1 MELHEMSLKQLAE
14 TSAQLTR
21 EKDQYMHEYAQKQH
35 RIHAMLHEK
44 QQEEKRKRDMNPEYK
59 AKEQTIG

>member
-21 EKDQYMHEYAQKQH
+21 EKDQYMHKYARKQAKVH
-35 RIHAMLHEK
+35 VMLREK
-44 QQEEKRKRDMNPEYK
+44 QKEEKRKRDMNPEYK
-59 AKEQTIG
+59 AKEQKIG

>member
-1 MELHEMSLKQLAE
+1 
-14 TSAQLTR
+14 
-21 EKDQYMHEYAQKQH
+21 MHEYAQKQH